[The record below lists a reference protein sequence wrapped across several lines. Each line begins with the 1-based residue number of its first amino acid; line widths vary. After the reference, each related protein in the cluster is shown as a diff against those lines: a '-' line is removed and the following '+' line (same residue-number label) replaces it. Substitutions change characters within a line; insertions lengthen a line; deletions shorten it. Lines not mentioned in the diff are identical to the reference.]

1 MSKITE
7 RFRNGWNAFMG
18 RDPTPTFSGYGSYNR
33 PDKIRLSRTNARSIV
48 NSIYNRIALD
58 VASININ
65 HVMLNE
71 EGNYTETISSDLN
84 NALTIEANID
94 QTGRNLIQDAVMSM
108 FDEGVVAIV
117 PVDTNIDPY
126 DTEAYKIYSL
136 RVGKIVEWYPY
147 QVRVELYNERTG
159 KKQEVVVDKAITA
172 IIENP
177 FYSVMNEPNSTL
189 QRLVRVINQ
198 LDRTNEQNSAGKMDL
213 IIQLP
218 YAIKSSA
225 RQIQAE
231 ERRKNL
237 EAQLTGSQYGIGYVD
252 ATEHITQLNRSLENN
267 LWTQAKD
274 LTADLYNQLGLTQS
288 IFDGTADENTYL
300 NYQNRT
306 VNPIITAITEEM
318 MRKWLSKTARTRGQA
333 IKFFSDPFKLIPVSQ
348 LAEMSDKLTRNEI
361 MSSNEVRSVIGL
373 KPSKDPK
380 ADELRNS
387 NLNHPDEGEDTS
399 ELGTEDGALNIP
411 DSKIN
416 G

>member
-1 MSKITE
+1 
-7 RFRNGWNAFMG
+7 
-18 RDPTPTFSGYGSYNR
+18 
-33 PDKIRLSRTNARSIV
+33 
-48 NSIYNRIALD
+48 
-58 VASININ
+58 
-65 HVMLNE
+65 MLNE

-399 ELGTEDGALNIP
+399 ESDTEDGALNIP